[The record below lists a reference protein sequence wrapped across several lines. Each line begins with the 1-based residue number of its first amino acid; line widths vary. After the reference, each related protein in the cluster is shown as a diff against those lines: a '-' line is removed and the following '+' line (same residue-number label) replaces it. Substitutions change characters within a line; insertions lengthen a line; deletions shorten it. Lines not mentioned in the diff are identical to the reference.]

1 MKSLDIS
8 VILYEYTI
16 DEANCDTLF
25 FSWIFFLIS
34 FKVKV
39 KKWMKFSL
47 KKKGKIGLF
56 QIVLLRF
63 DFNMIVFSIGC
74 FFKIL
79 FEREVSACLLSE
91 EKKEVSYSLRQQKN
105 KNWLIQITLQILLF
119 FFLLK
124 IYYKFEL
131 FFFF

>member
-1 MKSLDIS
+1 
-8 VILYEYTI
+8 
-16 DEANCDTLF
+16 
-25 FSWIFFLIS
+25 
-34 FKVKV
+34 
-39 KKWMKFSL
+39 MKFSL

-91 EKKEVSYSLRQQKN
+91 EKKEISYSFEATKKQK
-105 KNWLIQITLQILLF
+105 LIDSNYITNFVVF
-119 FFLLK
+119 FFA
-124 IYYKFEL
+124 
-131 FFFF
+131 

>member
-91 EKKEVSYSLRQQKN
+91 EKKEISYSFEATKKQK
-105 KNWLIQITLQILLF
+105 LIDSNYITNFVVF
-119 FFLLK
+119 FFA
-124 IYYKFEL
+124 
-131 FFFF
+131 